1 MPDQESSKP
10 PQDRYYTIG
19 EVSTL
24 CEVKQHVL
32 RYWETQF
39 SQLQKLTRLNGRRYY
54 TKGDIDFIRKL
65 KDLLYTRGFTI
76 SGAQKYLATRR
87 EEPESEDLAKTSQA
101 TIQSAIEHLQDAK
114 QILKDITIE

>member
-10 PQDRYYTIG
+10 TQDRYYTIG

-39 SQLQKLTRLNGRRYY
+39 EQLQKLTRLNGRRYY
-54 TKGDIDFIRKL
+54 TKSDIDFIGEL

-76 SGAQKYLATRR
+76 SGAQKFLATGRV
-87 EEPESEDLAKTSQA
+87 EHESTELTPASQSNVKA
-101 TIQSAIEHLQDAK
+101 AIADLQDAK
-114 QILKDITIE
+114 QILKQITIE

>member
-10 PQDRYYTIG
+10 TQDRYYTIG

-39 SQLQKLTRLNGRRYY
+39 QQLQKLTRLNGRRYY
-54 TKGDIDFIRKL
+54 TKGDIDFINEL

-76 SGAQKYLATRR
+76 SGAQKYLATGRA
-87 EEPESEDLAKTSQA
+87 EHESTELAPASHSNVKA
-101 TIQSAIEHLQDAK
+101 AIEDLQDAK
-114 QILKDITIE
+114 QILKEITIE